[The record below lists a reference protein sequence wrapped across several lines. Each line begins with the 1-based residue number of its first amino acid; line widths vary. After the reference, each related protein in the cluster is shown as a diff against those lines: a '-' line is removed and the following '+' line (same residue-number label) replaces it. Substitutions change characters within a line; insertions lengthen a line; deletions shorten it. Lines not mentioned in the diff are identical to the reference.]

1 MTRTRRASYAGLSD
15 TGRVRTHNEDTVLLS
30 PPVFAVADGLGGHH
44 AGEIASLVAIE
55 TLAEHAPSRLD
66 AKALGRAVR
75 AANRAVLQAAAD
87 GQGHSS
93 MGTTLTAAMVDGTS
107 IVVAHVGDSRAY
119 LFHANRL
126 EQITNDHS
134 MIADMLRQGS
144 ITVEES
150 RVHPNRSIIT
160 RALGSDPNMRT
171 DIYEVDAEPGDR
183 LLLCTDGLTGM
194 LSDAKIADA
203 LSAYGDADSAAR
215 ALIDAANAA
224 GGHDNISVVIVDI
237 NDDNAAPSAASE
249 ARTRGIASIL
259 ITLFVIAAI
268 AGIAA
273 IGVWRYAYQQA
284 YVISENNRV
293 VLYRGFP
300 DTWAGLELRWLV
312 QETTMT
318 PGALGPVMAARLAQ
332 GIPVENVEAGVE
344 LLEQYQREIA
354 EDAQ

>member
-1 MTRTRRASYAGLSD
+1 MTRARRASYAGLSD

-55 TLAEHAPSRLD
+55 TLAEQAPPRPD

-75 AANRAVLQAAAD
+75 AANRAVLQAAAA

-160 RALGSDPNMRT
+160 RALGSDPNMRA

-224 GGHDNISVVIVDI
+224 GGHDNISVVVVDI
-237 NDDNAAPSAASE
+237 NDGNTAPGAASE
-249 ARTRGIASIL
+249 ARIRGIASIL

-284 YVISENNRV
+284 YVVSEDNRV